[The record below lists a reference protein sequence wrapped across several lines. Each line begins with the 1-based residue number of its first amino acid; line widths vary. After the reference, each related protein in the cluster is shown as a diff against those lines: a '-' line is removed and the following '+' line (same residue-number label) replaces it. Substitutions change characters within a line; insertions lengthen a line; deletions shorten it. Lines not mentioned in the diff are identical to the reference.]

1 MTKTGIYISKNT
13 LGILKNFSTINSNL
27 LVKPGNKIST
37 ISPAKNMMAEAIV
50 DEEFDVEFG
59 IWDLNKF
66 LGVISLFTDPVFTFH
81 EKYVEIEGGSTV
93 KYYFSE
99 PKLLTAPTK
108 TVKMPEDLVVF
119 SIYQDNFAEMLKA
132 SSVLQ
137 LPQITFSSEGDALF
151 AKLHDKED
159 ATSNTY
165 TVLLGNTST
174 QFEATLDM
182 EHLRLLPGDYEVTIS
197 KGPVAQFKNQSI
209 DLTYWVALKS
219 E

>member
-37 ISPAKNMMAEAIV
+37 ISPAKNMMAEAVV
-50 DEEFDVEFG
+50 DEVFDVEFG

-66 LGVISLFTDPVFTFH
+66 LGVVSLFTDPVFTFH

-119 SIYQDNFAEMLKA
+119 TIYQDNFAEMLKA

-165 TVLLGNTST
+165 TVLLGNSST
-174 QFEATLDM
+174 EFEATLDM